1 VKKKKNRR
9 DDKLNTILTETTEH
23 GEVPVDVYQKLA
35 EDRILFICDHINDK
49 MATDIV
55 ATLLLK
61 DAENCDEKITIF
73 INSGGG
79 DIRSVLMIY
88 DIMQLINSPIETVC
102 IGSAMDAAAII
113 LSSGNIGNRFAT
125 KNAIISISQLEHDW
139 TSMSDMTDAKNHLE
153 QGVLDNKRI
162 MEIFSKNT
170 NKSIKQIMEDFDRRV
185 FMNTNQAIK
194 YGFIDKMA
202 GISK

>member
-1 VKKKKNRR
+1 
-9 DDKLNTILTETTEH
+9 LNTILTETTEH

>member
-1 VKKKKNRR
+1 M
-9 DDKLNTILTETTEH
+9 NTILTETTEH